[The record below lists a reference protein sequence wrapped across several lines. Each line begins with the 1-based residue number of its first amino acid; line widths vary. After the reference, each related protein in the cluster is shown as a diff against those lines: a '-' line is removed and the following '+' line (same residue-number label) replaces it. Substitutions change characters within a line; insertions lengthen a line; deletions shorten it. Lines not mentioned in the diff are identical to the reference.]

1 MERSSCDI
9 WNSVRSKQNDS
20 LWIIY
25 TLFWIICSISH
36 WSSSSA
42 ATSVSPI
49 VSDENGPLS
58 EVQTAVGLEASMP
71 CELVPISQSM
81 MTDKVQLVIW
91 YKEGNIKP
99 IYTFDARMRPL
110 HQGVHWADELVLK
123 SKAHFHYDSSPP
135 ALRLRNVKREDAGLY
150 RCRVDFHKSPTRNS
164 RINLTVLVPPTHLT
178 VLDDQGAAVADHTI
192 GPYREQATIN
202 ITCLSSGG
210 VPPPRVSWWKEH
222 ALLDDSF
229 QVLPDGSVKNI
240 LHLSK
245 LNRHDLHTIYTCQAT
260 NGHVVPPLSTYVKL
274 ELKLPPLFVRLQ
286 GLNHALVAGV
296 RTQIS
301 CSSAGARPPPE
312 IIWNKGGLLMRGA
325 SQTTSSD
332 GNVTVSE
339 VVFLPAPEDN
349 GKIVTCSVTT
359 ETINGG
365 AGLFLKDSRI
375 LDVKHAPIVSLS
387 LGAPLDPNKLMNG
400 SDVYLECD
408 IRANPPI
415 KKIEWFHNEKQLF
428 SSRGIII
435 SNQTLVLQAIS
446 KASHGQYMCR
456 SENAQGT
463 VSSNDVYLDVKYPP
477 ICKSDSTVIRAA
489 LKQTIN
495 ILCDI
500 DSNPLQNLTYKWY
513 FNNTLDSSVELPPPA
528 ALLAQNGD
536 FGEEHRMDRHS
547 YNSIVTHQ
555 KLDHRRH
562 QRFQA
567 QTTVSTNRARSPKSF
582 HMSTRSSL
590 GRTYPYRIDSFAN
603 FGTVTCSAENIYGHS
618 GPCAY
623 HILAAELPDPVK
635 NCTAFNVTANSVQV
649 SCLAGRDGGIPQQ
662 FHVEIIDKSTN
673 TVLYNTSYRHPDF
686 TLKRLPS
693 ECDLIIKV
701 LAFNLQGSSNWYR
714 LHAKTLPA
722 PLLRT
727 ASSTAVFVKLTPL
740 LGALMGVVGTLI
752 LVVGCIVVC
761 MKMRRGK
768 QKRDHRTTEAN
779 TGDVDKDKGSA
790 EPLSRNMGSHSSI
803 DDKNPDVVPQ
813 ENSEDEFLSEEKA
826 FERLNSDRILY
837 NSRLNSSS
845 PPPLSPASFP
855 KNFGELSLTTNP
867 SFTLYSSPQRRP
879 LYSPPPVTL
888 LARSPPNVYSRNPTR
903 YGIYESPT
911 AACPSSANF
920 GGSTV
925 PLLNNGGGATSFT
938 SSTAIGSNLEDTAVS

>member
-71 CELVPISQSM
+71 CELVPISVSM

-110 HQGVHWADELVLK
+110 HQGIHWADELVLK
-123 SKAHFHYDSSPP
+123 SKAHFHYESNPP

-178 VLDDQGAAVADHTI
+178 VLDDLGAAVADHTI

-274 ELKLPPLFVRLQ
+274 ELKLPPLYVRLQ

-359 ETINGG
+359 ETISGG

-415 KKIEWFHNEKQLF
+415 RKIEWFHNEKQLY
-428 SSRGIII
+428 SMRGVII

-456 SENAQGT
+456 SENAQGS

-477 ICKSDSTVIRAA
+477 ICKSESTVIRAA

-513 FNNTLDSSVELPPPA
+513 FNNTLDSSIELPPPA
-528 ALLAQNGD
+528 AVLPHAGD
-536 FGEEHRMDRHS
+536 PEEHRHS
-547 YNSIVTHQ
+547 PNALGAHQ
-555 KLDHRRH
+555 KTEHRRH
-562 QRFQA
+562 QRFQ
-567 QTTVSTNRARSPKSF
+567 TTARSAKSFHARSP
-582 HMSTRSSL
+582 
-590 GRTYPYRIDSFAN
+590 GRTYPFRIESFAN
-603 FGTVTCSAENIYGHS
+603 FGTVTCSAENLYGHS
-618 GPCAY
+618 GLCAY

-635 NCTAFNVTANSVQV
+635 NCTAFNATANSVQV
-649 SCLAGRDGGIPQQ
+649 SCLPGRDGGIPQQ

-673 TVLYNTSYRHPDF
+673 TVLYNASYRHPDF
-686 TLKRLPS
+686 TLKRLPI

-740 LGALMGVVGTLI
+740 LGALMGVAGTLI
-752 LVVGCIVVC
+752 LVVGCIVIC
-761 MKMRRGK
+761 MRMRRGK
-768 QKRDHRTTEAN
+768 QQKREHRTTEAG
-779 TGDVDKDKGSA
+779 TADVDKDKGSA

-837 NSRLNSSS
+837 NSRLNSS

-879 LYSPPPVTL
+879 MYASPPLTL

-903 YGIYESPT
+903 YGVYDSPT
-911 AACPSSANF
+911 GACQAGAF

-925 PLLNNGGGATSFT
+925 PLLNNGGAALGATLDDT
-938 SSTAIGSNLEDTAVS
+938 SIS